1 MTQDSIMQAEKIHGQ
16 EFALNDHT
24 FKNSLA
30 QNNHLS
36 FNDDGQTF
44 DKIFK
49 IKNSMESPHAPVPE
63 GVTMMQ

>member
-1 MTQDSIMQAEKIHGQ
+1 
-16 EFALNDHT
+16 LNDHT